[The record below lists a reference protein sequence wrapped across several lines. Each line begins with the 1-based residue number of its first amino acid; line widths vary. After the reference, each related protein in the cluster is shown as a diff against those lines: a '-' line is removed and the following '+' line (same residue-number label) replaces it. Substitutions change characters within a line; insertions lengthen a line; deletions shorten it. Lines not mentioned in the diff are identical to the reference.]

1 MCGDGKCCAAIVVRL
16 RGIQIYVF
24 VYIVGPGLIPIQMM
38 TKGFVQGQL
47 DKLHTVPKYLE
58 VLEDDGEALPT
69 KEKDPVQDDP
79 GEASTME
86 APVAKRT
93 RTGTKTPKAAKP
105 PAGEEKEEVDP
116 LKGFGQLQAEPY
128 NLNDMGE
135 VLRLVEFLAEAGWEL
150 FLTPK
155 DGNCLYGAFRR
166 GMELPDEYRS
176 QHLRNQLVLF
186 VVKNHK
192 YFYDLLKLDIL
203 IEYGQK
209 MLSKQE
215 FERREISEEE
225 PLTQEEREAYNK
237 PGPFSFYSYLAAVLD
252 SGFWGDSITI
262 NIISRMWQVAIT
274 ILGAEQL
281 SLTKIRHRRDLENTH
296 FILILAG
303 GSHYL
308 GACKYQFHILF
319 VGSVVRCCAAM
330 AGFGA
335 AMAECCVAMVFVPL
349 CIRVP
354 GS

>member
-1 MCGDGKCCAAIVVRL
+1 MVCGDRCSVL
-16 RGIQIYVF
+16 RDPNLCF
-24 VYIVGPGLIPIQMM
+24 VYLVGPGLLPLQMM
-38 TKGFVQGQL
+38 TKGFVQAQL
-47 DKLHTVPKYLE
+47 DKLHAVPEYLE
-58 VLEDDGEALPT
+58 VLEDDGEPAPT
-69 KEKDPVQDDP
+69 QEKEPQADPE
-79 GEASTME
+79 GASTSE
-86 APVAKRT
+86 GPPSKRT
-93 RTGTKTPKAAKP
+93 RAGNKTPKSSKP
-105 PAGEEKEEVDP
+105 KEKADP
-116 LKGFGQLQAEPY
+116 LKGIGQLQAEPY

-135 VLRLVEFLAEAGWEL
+135 VLRLVEFLAADSWEL

-176 QHLRNQLVLF
+176 QHLRNQLILF

-209 MLSKQE
+209 RLSKEE

-225 PLTQEEREAYNK
+225 PLTEKEIEAYNK
-237 PGPFSFYSYLAAVLD
+237 PGPFSFYGYLAAVLD
-252 SGFWGDSITI
+252 SGFWGDTITI

-274 ILGAEQL
+274 IVGAEQL
-281 SLTKIRHRRDLENTH
+281 SLTRIRHRRDMENTH

-319 VGSVVRCCAAM
+319 VGSVVRHCAAM

-335 AMAECCVAMVFVPL
+335 AMAECCAAMAFVPL
-349 CIRVP
+349 CVRVP